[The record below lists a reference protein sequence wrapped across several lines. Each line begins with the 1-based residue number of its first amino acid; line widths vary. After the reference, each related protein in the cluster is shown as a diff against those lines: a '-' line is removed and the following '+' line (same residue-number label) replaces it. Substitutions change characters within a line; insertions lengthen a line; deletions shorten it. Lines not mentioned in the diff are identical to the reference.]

1 MKSTESHKR
10 HWSFVV
16 TDKKYLY
23 TLVALLTVVGIL
35 AGIKLNDPTCFSRV
49 GNFIIGIGVW
59 MSMRYTLREGI
70 NKHKDL
76 SKSSPTLPGNGPLSQ
91 LNLKF
96 LNEIAFSIG
105 DAKLQLHGFF
115 IVIYGSAV
123 SSFGDIILKWIIEK
137 C

>member
-1 MKSTESHKR
+1 MKNTAFHKR

-23 TLVALLTVVGIL
+23 PLVAFLSVVGVV
-35 AGIKLNDPTCFSRV
+35 AGIKFDNPTYFSRV

-70 NKHKDL
+70 NKYKDL
-76 SKSSPTLPGNGPLSQ
+76 SKSSPTLPGSGPLYQ
-91 LNLKF
+91 LNEEF
-96 LNEIAFSIG
+96 FNEITFSIG

-115 IVIYGSAV
+115 LVIYGSAI
-123 SSFGDIILKWIIEK
+123 SSFGDLILKCVIEK
-137 C
+137 W

>member
-1 MKSTESHKR
+1 MSNPNSFKR

-23 TLVALLTVVGIL
+23 PFVFLITLLGVIAALYFGE
-35 AGIKLNDPTCFSRV
+35 PTYFSRTGSFV
-49 GNFIIGIGVW
+49 IGIGVW

-70 NKHKDL
+70 NKHKDMKKL
-76 SKSSPTLPGNGPLSQ
+76 SPHVPVTNQ
-91 LNLKF
+91 LNIDF
-96 LNEIAFSIG
+96 LNEITFSLG

-115 IVIYGSAV
+115 IVIYGSFIG
-123 SSFGDIILKWIIEK
+123 SFGDLVLQYVLSK

>member
-1 MKSTESHKR
+1 MKNTAPHKR

-23 TLVALLTVVGIL
+23 PFIALLSVVGVL
-35 AGIKLNDPTCFSRV
+35 AGIKSDDPTYFSRV

-76 SKSSPTLPGNGPLSQ
+76 SKSSPKLPGNGAFTQ
-91 LNLKF
+91 LNAKF
-96 LNEIAFSIG
+96 FNEITFSIG

-123 SSFGDIILKWIIEK
+123 SSFGDLISKWIIEK

>member
-1 MKSTESHKR
+1 MKNTSPHKR

-23 TLVALLTVVGIL
+23 PFVALLSVIGVV
-35 AGIKLNDPTCFSRV
+35 AGIESGDPTYFSRV

-70 NKHKDL
+70 NKHKEAL
-76 SKSSPTLPGNGPLSQ
+76 KSCPTLPGNGPAYQ
-91 LNLKF
+91 LNEKYF
-96 LNEIAFSIG
+96 NEIAFSIG
-105 DAKLQLHGFF
+105 DAKLQIHGFF
-115 IVIYGSAV
+115 IVIYGSV
-123 SSFGDIILKWIIEK
+123 VGSFGDLILKWVIEK